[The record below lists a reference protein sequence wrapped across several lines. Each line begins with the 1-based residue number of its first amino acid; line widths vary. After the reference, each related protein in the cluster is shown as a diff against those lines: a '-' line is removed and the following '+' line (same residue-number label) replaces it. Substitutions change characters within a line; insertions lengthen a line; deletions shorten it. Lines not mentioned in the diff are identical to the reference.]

1 MEDMKFDRLAQHLT
15 VEGSRRQM
23 LGGIVA
29 AAAAVVT
36 GATALGAKG
45 KGKAKAKGKGKGKGH
60 GAAGAPGKNKV
71 GLCHLDEETG
81 LYSYAEVP
89 PPAMKGH
96 QKHGDVPAPNGA
108 ADCDALNEPEP
119 EPEPVPEA

>member
-1 MEDMKFDRLAQHLT
+1 MEDMKFDRLTHHLT
-15 VEGSRRQM
+15 VEGSRRRM

-36 GATALGAKG
+36 GATVLEAKG
-45 KGKAKAKGKGKGKGH
+45 KSKAKGKGKGKGH

-71 GLCHLDEETG
+71 GLCHLDDESG
-81 LYSYAEVP
+81 LYTYLEVP

-108 ADCDALNEPEP
+108 ADCDALNVPEP
-119 EPEPVPEA
+119 EPEA